1 MTPEQYDQFTQA
13 LLRSVTERTE
23 VIGLVALGSMAAQ
36 DYAPDAWSDHDFFL
50 VVAPGA
56 QETFRGDLSWLPG
69 AARIAL
75 SFRETAH
82 GLKVVH
88 DDGHLLEFA
97 VFDPEELFLA
107 RVNRYRVLLD
117 RADVA
122 VRLAEIARRTTAGTP
137 PPDAAWLAGQ
147 VLTQLLVAAGRTRRG
162 ERLSGRAV
170 LMGALRHL
178 LMLGAT
184 ALEGPER
191 GLLDGLD
198 PHRRVERVFPDFARV
213 LDDAL
218 RRDGL
223 AAIAAVLDVVET
235 SLAPRVPEFSPRAL
249 AAIRGALA
257 RMR

>member
-1 MTPEQYDQFTQA
+1 MTPERYGQFTQA
-13 LLRSVTERTE
+13 LLQSVTDRAQ
-23 VIGLVALGSMAAQ
+23 VVGLVALGSMAAQ

-50 VVAPGA
+50 VVAPGV
-56 QETFRGDLSWLPG
+56 QETFRGDLSWLPE

-82 GLKVVH
+82 GLKVVY

-122 VRLAEIARRTTAGTP
+122 VRLAEIARRTTASTA
-137 PPDAAWLAGQ
+137 PPDVAWLAGQ

-170 LMGALRHL
+170 LMGAVRHL
-178 LMLGAT
+178 LTLAAIVLT
-184 ALEGPER
+184 GPER

-198 PHRRVERVFPDFARV
+198 PHRRVERVFPEFAR
-213 LDDAL
+213 AL
-218 RRDGL
+218 GQALQRDGV
-223 AAIAAVLDVVET
+223 AAVAAVLDLVET
-235 SLAPRVPEFSPRAL
+235 SLAPRVPELSPRAI
-249 AAIRGALA
+249 AAVRSALV